1 MSWLQRLI
9 VEHGATTV
17 VVPGVI
23 PVGCA
28 PPVLAT
34 FADPDPAGYDPRTGC
49 LKAINEVAAHHNAL
63 LQDALRELRARHR
76 HRVSAVIYADF
87 FGPVIDMVTS
97 PAKFGEHTCTVLAC
111 HESRSRHAS
120 PVAMKRGALAAVL
133 QKLKLHLHACMR
145 AW

>member
-9 VEHGATTV
+9 VEHGVTTV
-17 VVPGVI
+17 VVLGVI

-63 LQDALRELRARHR
+63 LQDSLRELRARHR
-76 HRVSAVIYADF
+76 HRVYADF

-97 PAKFGEHTCTVLAC
+97 PAKFGEHTQFL
-111 HESRSRHAS
+111 R
-120 PVAMKRGALAAVL
+120 AMKAHHGM
-133 QKLKLHLHACMR
+133 HHP
-145 AW
+145 WP

>member
-1 MSWLQRLI
+1 MTRGEVAGYVQRLI

-28 PPVLAT
+28 PPVLVT
-34 FADPDPAGYDPRTGC
+34 FADLDPAGYDPRTGC

-63 LQDALRELRARHR
+63 LQGALRELRARHR
-76 HRVSAVIYADF
+76 HRISADVVYADF

-97 PAKFGEHTCTVLAC
+97 PAKFGEHTHAVLAC
-111 HESRSRHAS
+111 VPWKELAS
-120 PVAMKRGALAAVL
+120 
-133 QKLKLHLHACMR
+133 
-145 AW
+145 